1 MKRLITT
8 FLLLATMVVG
18 IQAKEFN
25 KEQMAIR
32 LSIVKHLAREGYN
45 PKIDKE
51 GDIIFENDGYSYY
64 VIINENWK
72 DPYLITLFINFD
84 YSSGDGKFTRQN
96 VEKCISQIARYKVV
110 KLYCQDNSYS
120 LRSDILCQN
129 GEIFNET
136 FKKLLTST
144 TAAIDELKEII
155 EAGTM
160 DVDIIGDKDGAFAKA
175 EKYYS
180 DEDYSKAFPIFKE
193 LADHNYVKAYEYV
206 ATMYRYGEGTSEN
219 KELMAKY
226 YEKAI
231 DAGYNSIA
239 NSLGYYYY
247 ENEDYEKALQYFLK
261 CGSTENSSRA
271 VALSN
276 AGYIYENGKGV
287 SVDIPMAVQCY
298 RKSVLYDTELES
310 TGRKALIRL
319 NVPVEFE
326 SDFVDATKTMLMGM
340 TAKQMYE
347 TGLEYENGYNQR
359 TVSLP
364 EAYAFIKAAADR
376 DYIDALEKMG
386 EILISE
392 YYPFNDKAKSDKYYQ
407 KAFKKYKQLADHN
420 DGNACN
426 NLGYMYQL
434 GRGVKADKE
443 QAKFYYKKGS
453 MQGDKN
459 ATWRFGLICKDEL
472 DYAEAFKYFYKAAE
486 DGQGMA
492 MLELAKLYE
501 NGIGVSTNKEK
512 AIEWYRKCADSKYKA
527 ANDAKEALERLGQK

>member
-1 MKRLITT
+1 
-8 FLLLATMVVG
+8 
-18 IQAKEFN
+18 
-25 KEQMAIR
+25 
-32 LSIVKHLAREGYN
+32 
-45 PKIDKE
+45 
-51 GDIIFENDGYSYY
+51 
-64 VIINENWK
+64 
-72 DPYLITLFINFD
+72 
-84 YSSGDGKFTRQN
+84 
-96 VEKCISQIARYKVV
+96 
-110 KLYCQDNSYS
+110 
-120 LRSDILCQN
+120 
-129 GEIFNET
+129 
-136 FKKLLTST
+136 
-144 TAAIDELKEII
+144 
-155 EAGTM
+155 
-160 DVDIIGDKDGAFAKA
+160 
-175 EKYYS
+175 
-180 DEDYSKAFPIFKE
+180 
-193 LADHNYVKAYEYV
+193 
-206 ATMYRYGEGTSEN
+206 
-219 KELMAKY
+219 
-226 YEKAI
+226 
-231 DAGYNSIA
+231 
-239 NSLGYYYY
+239 
-247 ENEDYEKALQYFLK
+247 
-261 CGSTENSSRA
+261 
-271 VALSN
+271 
-276 AGYIYENGKGV
+276 
-287 SVDIPMAVQCY
+287 MAVQCY

-319 NVPVEFE
+319 NVPVEYE

-386 EILISE
+386 EILVSE